1 MIRFLPFI
9 LVIFLVLGGLGYWRF
24 FASKPS
30 LPSPGSD
37 YSTDQIQFPVT
48 GADATLEEK
57 VEILEE
63 IAKKLVAQKAT
74 TTDLDSI
81 NTSIAE
87 LKTKVSA
94 LETASPTTTT
104 TTSTQTST
112 SKSSVYI
119 PLGSGGGPWGNQDW
133 YSTPEYQIALD
144 SANYPGYSG
153 MVLEVTF
160 RLAESAGTGSV
171 RLYNT
176 TDSSATSSQLDTTS
190 SEFVLKNSAS
200 FKLPTGSKTYK
211 LQIKSTDGKNLFI
224 QSARIKVNF

>member
-1 MIRFLPFI
+1 VIRFLPFI

-144 SANYPGYSG
+144 PANYPGYSG

>member
-144 SANYPGYSG
+144 PANYPGYSG

>member
-1 MIRFLPFI
+1 M
-9 LVIFLVLGGLGYWRF
+9 GYWRF

-144 SANYPGYSG
+144 PANYPGYSG